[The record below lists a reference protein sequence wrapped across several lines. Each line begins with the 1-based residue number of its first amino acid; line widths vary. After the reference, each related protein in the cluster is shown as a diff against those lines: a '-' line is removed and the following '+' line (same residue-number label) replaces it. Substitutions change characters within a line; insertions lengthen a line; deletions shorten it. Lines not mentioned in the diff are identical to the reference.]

1 MSDDAHLRE
10 ETLASQELFKG
21 RLLHAFRDTVRLP
34 DGSEATRE
42 YVVHPGAVMVIPLLD
57 DGQVLLE
64 RQFRYPLAKVL
75 LELPAGKRDAGETIL
90 Q

>member
-1 MSDDAHLRE
+1 VSDDAHLRE

-42 YVVHPGAVMVIPLLD
+42 YVVHPGAVMVIP
-57 DGQVLLE
+57 QH
-64 RQFRYPLAKVL
+64 
-75 LELPAGKRDAGETIL
+75 AG
-90 Q
+90 